1 MKRPSIKS
9 LENYASRPV
18 LVFSGSILV
27 LSIALNNIG
36 FKGVIDAWVKS
47 IEHKIEQNPSDIQ
60 LKLNELEKRLE
71 KVEHLAHKSG
81 DKQHE

>member
-1 MKRPSIKS
+1 MKKPSIKS

-36 FKGVIDAWVKS
+36 FKGVIDAWAKS
-47 IEHKIEQNPSDIQ
+47 IENRFEQTHNKDLQ
-60 LKLNELEKRLE
+60 LKIIELEKRLDKLE
-71 KVEHLAHKSG
+71 EFSHKPN
-81 DKQHE
+81 

>member
-36 FKGVIDAWVKS
+36 FKGVIDAWAKS
-47 IEHKIEQNPSDIQ
+47 IENRFEQKHNKNLQ
-60 LKLNELEKRLE
+60 LKIIELEKRLE
-71 KVEHLAHKSG
+71 KLEEFSHKPN
-81 DKQHE
+81 